1 MLRRIAHLFVVA
13 ALLAGIGG
21 HWAILQSVAW
31 TTMLADNLRTSGV
44 TEAVSKTFDGD
55 HPCPLCKQIAE
66 GKKSEKKSDALDLK
80 VKKLEFATAQ
90 AGFVFTAPTDF
101 QILPL
106 LHSTADSQTATPPVP
121 PPRRLNV

>member
-1 MLRRIAHLFVVA
+1 
-13 ALLAGIGG
+13 
-21 HWAILQSVAW
+21 
-31 TTMLADNLRTSGV
+31 MLADNLRTGSV

-80 VKKLEFATAQ
+80 VKKLEFATEQ
-90 AGFVFTAPTDF
+90 SGFVFAAPTDF
-101 QILPL
+101 QLLPL
-106 LHSTADSQTATPPVP
+106 LHSTADSQTAAPPVP